1 MIENIKFAVDILRKE
16 GLKSL
21 IFDVLMVKSMVAYE
35 KGNEK
40 RGEKYWKMAHK
51 ICGTWE
57 Y

>member
-21 IFDVLMVKSMVAYE
+21 IFDVLMVMSVIAYE
-35 KGNEK
+35 KNNEK
-40 RGEKYWKMAHK
+40 MGEKYWRMAHK
-51 ICGTWE
+51 VCGTWD